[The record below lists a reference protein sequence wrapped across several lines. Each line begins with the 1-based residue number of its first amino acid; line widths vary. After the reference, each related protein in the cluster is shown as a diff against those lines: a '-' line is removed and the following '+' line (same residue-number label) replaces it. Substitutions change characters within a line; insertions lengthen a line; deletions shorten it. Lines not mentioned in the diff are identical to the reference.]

1 MKIDLNSDLGEGFG
15 RWKSGD
21 DEALMKI
28 ISSANVACGYHAGD
42 AVIMH
47 RMVELAKE
55 NKVALGAHV
64 GLPDLLGFGRIPMD
78 IKPRDMQKHALYQLG
93 ALAAIGQVMG
103 YKVTHASSHG
113 AMGQMGIANPEFV
126 EMLFDVFKAFDKDII
141 VAPQPG
147 SHGMGYAK
155 KIGLRTACKIF
166 ADRAYDDNCRLVN
179 RKMPNSV
186 ITDLKEVEQRM
197 IQLMDDSTITAQSG
211 KRMKV
216 DAQCI
221 LVHSDTKGAVEIA
234 QTVRDTVEKGGG
246 KIVPLTEL
254 AS

>member
-21 DEALMKI
+21 DETLMKI

-42 AVIMH
+42 AIIMH
-47 RMVELAKE
+47 RMVEVAKE

-64 GLPDLLGFGRIPMD
+64 GLPDLLGFGRVPMD

-93 ALAAIGQVMG
+93 ALAAIAQVGG

-113 AMGQMGIANPEFV
+113 AMGQMGIANPEYV
-126 EMLFDVFKAFDKDII
+126 ELLFDVFKAFDKDII

-147 SHGMGYAK
+147 SHGMAYAK

-179 RKMPNSV
+179 RRLPGAL
-186 ITDLKEVEQRM
+186 ITETADVVAR
-197 IQLMDDSTITAQSG
+197 IDQLMNDGTITAQSG

-221 LVHSDTKGAVEIA
+221 LVHSDTPGAVEIA
-234 QTVRDTVEKGGG
+234 RTVREAVESRGGQ
-246 KIVPLTEL
+246 IVPLTEL